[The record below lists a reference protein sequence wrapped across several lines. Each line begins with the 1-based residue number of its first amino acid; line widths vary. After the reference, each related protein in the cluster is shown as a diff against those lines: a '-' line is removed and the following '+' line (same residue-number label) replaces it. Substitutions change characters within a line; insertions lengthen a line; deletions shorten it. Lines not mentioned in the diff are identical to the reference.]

1 MSEPTSG
8 YSFKYFWTNLLQ
20 SGFNSSQ
27 TFISTKQRFS
37 FFYNKLKVLTQA
49 HNPGRTGN
57 FDQHVSKTMAVLIRV
72 SNKYHIPIVFVRK
85 KSTRYCDN
93 RAVKN

>member
-49 HNPGRTGN
+49 RNPGEPEI
-57 FDQHVSKTMAVLIRV
+57 LINMFPKQWQFLLG
-72 SNKYHIPIVFVRK
+72 SATNTIYL
-85 KSTRYCDN
+85 
-93 RAVKN
+93 